1 MKLRLL
7 LPVLLGTALFGSS
20 FAPAQSG
27 QPQQPAGVAD
37 ALAGISSVPAT
48 HTAVTFDR
56 DMLESMLGAQPIAAL
71 NGITFESFRY
81 HEPAFYIPE
90 NLAALRHDFAAAG
103 WKHLVEA
110 NAGPRASAEPTK
122 PITDMWFH
130 FQGDEIDGVTVLIRA
145 PRQMNVIEVSG
156 LLRPLDLVHLSGHF
170 GIPKV
175 DPGAVMV
182 PAPPDR

>member
-1 MKLRLL
+1 MNRLL
-7 LPVLLGTALFGSS
+7 AATALCCAALFG
-20 FAPAQSG
+20 ARPIQAQE
-27 QPQQPAGVAD
+27 PPGVAD

-56 DMLESMLGAQPIAAL
+56 DMLESLWGERPVAAL
-71 NGITFESFRY
+71 NGITVESYRFR
-81 HEPAFYIPE
+81 EPAFYIPE
-90 NLAALRHDFAAAG
+90 NVEAIRQDFSAAG

-110 NAGPRASAEPTK
+110 NVSPRASAEPVK

-130 FQGDEIDGVTVLIRA
+130 FRGEDIDGVTVLIRA

-182 PAPPDR
+182 PAPPGR

>member
-7 LPVLLGTALFGSS
+7 AVAALSCAAFCG
-20 FAPAQSG
+20 AGWMEAQE
-27 QPQQPAGVAD
+27 PPGVAQ

-56 DMLESMLGAQPIAAL
+56 DMLESLWGERPLAAL
-71 NGITFESFRY
+71 NGITVESYRF

-90 NLAALRHDFAAAG
+90 AVDALRHDFAAAG

-110 NAGPRASAEPTK
+110 NVSPRASAEPLK

-130 FQGDEIDGVTVLIRA
+130 FRGEDIDGVTVLIRA

-175 DPGAVMV
+175 DPDAVMV
-182 PAPPDR
+182 PAPPGR